1 MPSYIS
7 LPTLTLSLGLRASL
21 GFGFSF
27 GFWFGLYGRLI
38 IVLIISRRII
48 IVLIISRRIIIVII
62 ALVLDGL
69 LRIWRRLS
77 LGLCRFLLSKSRPEM
92 KSLSSKIEK
101 VRVFLRRNVA
111 ACVASR
117 VAASAWC
124 LPRSPS
130 STSIS

>member
-27 GFWFGLYGRLI
+27 GFWFGLYGRL
-38 IVLIISRRII
+38 I